1 MRNYARIQLRK
12 AFRQLR
18 QLLQPEISNVKFLL
32 GQSSI
37 LSSRALSQNFNFLW
51 DAEVKVYSQWGEDG
65 ILDYICET
73 VGTSKPNV
81 VEIGAGNF
89 IECNS
94 RFLAEFRGANVL
106 LVDTRKDLT
115 ITAMN
120 SSIYWKSQIIPHVEW
135 VTPNNI
141 NDIIAIGKKE
151 FGKIDILSID
161 LDGNDYWILENLDLT
176 GISIVICEYNPVF
189 NEINCTVPR
198 SDDFERMKAHSS
210 GLYFGMSLKASIFLL
225 ESKGFTFIGT
235 NRAGNNAFFIK
246 NELKDQLS
254 IPLPPINN
262 LRIFLD
268 WRVRESRD
276 MSGCLNYLNVNQ
288 AFKMIEFMPVVDP
301 KSGREKLLRDFK

>member
-1 MRNYARIQLRK
+1 VKNYARILIRN
-12 AFRQLR
+12 AFRKLR
-18 QLLQPEISNVKFLL
+18 QLLQPEISNLKFLL

-120 SSIYWKSQIIPHVEW
+120 SSIYWKSQIIPHIEW
-135 VTPNNI
+135 VTPNNV
-141 NDIIAIGKKE
+141 NDIISIGKKE

-161 LDGNDYWILENLDLT
+161 LDGNDYWVLKSANLSDIDVL
-176 GISIVICEYNPVF
+176 VVEYNAIFGSVRAVT
-189 NEINCTVPR
+189 IPR
-198 SDDFERMKAHSS
+198 NDKFDRFSAHFS
-210 GLYFGMSLKASIFLL
+210 GLYYGASLRAFVNLL
-225 ESKGFTFIGT
+225 ESKGYILLGT
-235 NRAGNNAFFIK
+235 NRVGNNAFFIK
-246 NELKDQLS
+246 H
-254 IPLPPINN
+254 N
-262 LRIFLD
+262 LREKFKIAVPVNLDKFVD
-268 WRVRESRD
+268 WRVRDSRD
-276 MSGCLNYLNVNQ
+276 KDGRLSYLNKNDRVN
-288 AFKMIEFMPVVDP
+288 IIGHLPLLEVPT
-301 KSGREKLLRDFK
+301 GKLINLNNL

>member
-1 MRNYARIQLRK
+1 MRNYARIQIRK
-12 AFRQLR
+12 AFQQLR
-18 QLLQPEISNVKFLL
+18 QLLQPEISNLKFLL

-115 ITAMN
+115 ITAKN

-161 LDGNDYWILENLDLT
+161 LDGNDYWVLESANLLDIDVL
-176 GISIVICEYNPVF
+176 VVEYNAIFGSVLAVS
-189 NEINCTVPR
+189 IPR
-198 SDDFERMKAHSS
+198 NDKFDRFSAHFS
-210 GLYFGMSLKASIFLL
+210 GLYYGASLRAFVNLL
-225 ESKGFTFIGT
+225 ESKEYIFLGT
-235 NRAGNNAFFIK
+235 NRVGNNAFFIK
-246 NELKDQLS
+246 H
-254 IPLPPINN
+254 N
-262 LRIFLD
+262 LREKFKIAVPVDLENFVD
-268 WRVRESRD
+268 WRVRDSRD
-276 MSGCLNYLNVNQ
+276 KDGRLSYLNKNDRINIIGDLPLLEVPTGKLINVNN
-288 AFKMIEFMPVVDP
+288 
-301 KSGREKLLRDFK
+301 L

>member
-1 MRNYARIQLRK
+1 MKNYARILIRN
-12 AFRQLR
+12 AFRKLR
-18 QLLQPEISNVKFLL
+18 QLLQPEISNLKFLL

-120 SSIYWKSQIIPHVEW
+120 SSIYWKSQIIPHIEW
-135 VTPNNI
+135 VTPNNV
-141 NDIIAIGKKE
+141 NDIISIGKKE

-161 LDGNDYWILENLDLT
+161 LDGNDYWVLKSANLSDIDVL
-176 GISIVICEYNPVF
+176 VVEYNAIFGSVRAVT
-189 NEINCTVPR
+189 IPR
-198 SDDFERMKAHSS
+198 NDKFDRFSAHFS
-210 GLYFGMSLKASIFLL
+210 GLYYGASLRAFVNLL
-225 ESKGFTFIGT
+225 ESKGYILLGT
-235 NRAGNNAFFIK
+235 NRVGNNAFFIK
-246 NELKDQLS
+246 H
-254 IPLPPINN
+254 N
-262 LRIFLD
+262 LREKFKIAVPVNLDKFVD
-268 WRVRESRD
+268 WRVRDSRD
-276 MSGCLNYLNVNQ
+276 KDGRLSYLNKNDRVN
-288 AFKMIEFMPVVDP
+288 IIGHLPLLEVPT
-301 KSGREKLLRDFK
+301 GKLINLNNL